1 MSRRRKDRVKEARAN
16 EKERLSR
23 KNTEHTD
30 SDTRADIQR
39 GQTANAQNAG
49 DQTSADDNITAAPI
63 RYKDSKGKRIPTE
76 SERRSKGLLASSD
89 GKSEKDRQRQEIEN
103 EMSSQVG
110 RKTGRNKANE
120 RKKNDNRGK
129 AGKSSK
135 GKAQVVFWKIASH
148 PFLIALILIFAVII
162 GVAIYGIV
170 EQNMPKSAD
179 DMTPE
184 DNKTT
189 SLIGLTQPAK
199 KIIEDTGKYDVFW
212 QVPDQEENISYA
224 DLFDRTV
231 TASEQKILEER
242 GQTLTENFAFEYN
255 PDISSAKEAKEA
267 ASTPTTESAGDG
279 NENENQAL

>member
-16 EKERLSR
+16 EKERLAR
-23 KNTEHTD
+23 KNTEYAD
-30 SDTRADIQR
+30 NDTRADIQG
-39 GQTANAQNAG
+39 GQVTNAQNVGERTG
-49 DQTSADDNITAAPI
+49 DDATATPI

-76 SERRSKGLLASSD
+76 SERRSKGLLTPSD
-89 GKSEKDRQRQEIEN
+89 DDNSAKDQQRQEVEN
-103 EMSSQVG
+103 ETSSQIG
-110 RKTGRNKANE
+110 RKTDKGKAGK
-120 RKKNDNRGK
+120 RKTNNRGK
-129 AGKSSK
+129 AGKNRK
-135 GKAQVVFWKIASH
+135 GKAQIVFWKIASH

-162 GVAIYGIV
+162 GVAIYGIA
-170 EQNMPKSAD
+170 EQNMSKSVDGMAQ
-179 DMTPE
+179 E

-242 GQTLTENFAFEYN
+242 GQTLDEDFAFEYN

-267 ASTPTTESAGDG
+267 ASASTTENVGDE

>member
-23 KNTEHTD
+23 KNIEHTD
-30 SDTRADIQR
+30 SDTRADIQE

-49 DQTSADDNITAAPI
+49 DRTDGDVTAAPI

-89 GKSEKDRQRQEIEN
+89 DEGEKKRQV
-103 EMSSQVG
+103 VG
-110 RKTGRNKANE
+110 DKESAAVRPNRKEGGNKASE
-120 RKKNDNRGK
+120 RKKGSGKKAGTSSRGK
-129 AGKSSK
+129 A
-135 GKAQVVFWKIASH
+135 QIVFWKVASH
-148 PFLIALILIFAVII
+148 PFLIALALLFAVII
-162 GVAIYGIV
+162 GVAIYGIA
-170 EQNMPKSAD
+170 EQNMSKSAD
-179 DMTPE
+179 DMTYE

-212 QVPDQEENISYA
+212 QMPDQEENISYA

-231 TASEQKILEER
+231 TAGEQKILEER
-242 GQTLTENFAFEYN
+242 GQTLDEDFAFEYN
-255 PDISSAKEAKEA
+255 PDISSARDAKEA
-267 ASTPTTESAGDG
+267 ASTLSAVSTEDGD
-279 NENENQAL
+279 ENEN